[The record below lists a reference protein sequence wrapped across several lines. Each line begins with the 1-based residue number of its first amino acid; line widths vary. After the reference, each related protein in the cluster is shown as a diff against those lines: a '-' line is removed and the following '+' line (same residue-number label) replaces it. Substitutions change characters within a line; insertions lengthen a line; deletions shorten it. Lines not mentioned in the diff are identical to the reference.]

1 MRDRPAGVG
10 EVDSAPTPPGCSVQR
25 MENPEVAPGSHLGL
39 DVDVAEGLVVLHV
52 SGEIDV
58 VTAPAFER
66 KLAEL
71 ASLSGTSVLVVD
83 LLDVQFL
90 SSAGLAV
97 LMRTA
102 DDLEGRSRFLI
113 AADGPATA
121 RPMTLVGMADALE
134 IFPTVEAALSTV

>member
-1 MRDRPAGVG
+1 MSGGGA
-10 EVDSAPTPPGCSVQR
+10 EPTGPGCSVHR

-39 DVDVAEGLVVLHV
+39 DVAVTDGVVVLHV

-58 VTAPAFER
+58 VTAPAFEH

-71 ASLSGTSVLVVD
+71 ASGSGAPVLVID
-83 LLDVQFL
+83 LLGVRFL

-102 DDLEGRSRFLI
+102 DQLEGRSRFLI

-121 RPMTLVGMADALE
+121 RPMALVGIADALE

>member
-1 MRDRPAGVG
+1 
-10 EVDSAPTPPGCSVQR
+10 
-25 MENPEVAPGSHLGL
+25 MENPEAAPGSHLGL
-39 DVDVAEGLVVLHV
+39 AVDVTEGVVVLHV

-66 KLAEL
+66 KLAES
-71 ASLSGTSVLVVD
+71 ASVSGTSALVVD
-83 LLDVQFL
+83 MLGVQFL

-102 DDLEGRSRFLI
+102 DELERRSRFLI

-121 RPMTLVGMADALE
+121 RPMALVGLADALE

>member
-1 MRDRPAGVG
+1 MG
-10 EVDSAPTPPGCSVQR
+10 EVDAERSASGCSVQR
-25 MENPEVAPGSHLGL
+25 MENPEVASGSHLGL
-39 DVDVAEGLVVLHV
+39 DVDVTEGVVVLHV

-58 VTAPAFER
+58 VTAPVFER

-71 ASLSGTSVLVVD
+71 ASVSGVPVLVVD
-83 LLDVQFL
+83 LLGVQFL